1 MLIQRTPHGAFPQ
14 LHSRAHASRLAVH
27 PSTARGSTR
36 SVTSHG
42 EGVGLGDGARAWRG
56 AARTTVGDTAVRRT
70 LTRPTVDWA
79 CNIMTSRWKMRAAWQ
94 VSGYINYTYGIA
106 GNVRTP
112 AVASNGTCSLVNS
125 PLEGT
130 RKP

>member
-70 LTRPTVDWA
+70 LTRPTVDWGVQHHDVA
-79 CNIMTSRWKMRAAWQ
+79 MENEGGAAGL
-94 VSGYINYTYGIA
+94 SYNNTYGIA
-106 GNVRTP
+106 GNVCTL
-112 AVASNGTCSLVNS
+112 AVASHGTCSLVNS